1 MIIRILSIFWHFF
14 GKMFQKLVIGSWPF
28 FVKLIVNIYWFF
40 SKLFFQC
47 CKGTIFHIFNDFL
60 RLLKNILFLK
70 ELIFKC
76 QWGHENWEKC
86 SVVDGKIR
94 VSNVAEKHRLRRR
107 SETADWQNDNRSI
120 KTFIFTQNNDTKGGK
135 EISRENSPTSITIS
149 AKLRFLLLKTGEKDT
164 HNLMVTAILVSSRTT
179 EKEKWYDLFS
189 WLFYLHMLQI
199 ASFSANL

>member
-1 MIIRILSIFWHFF
+1 MAVSYLQSPSKLATKNLRIFWGVSAATSEFSH
-14 GKMFQKLVIGSWPF
+14 LVKNF
-28 FVKLIVNIYWFF
+28 IV
-40 SKLFFQC
+40 KLFFQC

-120 KTFIFTQNNDTKGGK
+120 KTFIFTQNNDTKGGRRSAEK
-135 EISRENSPTSITIS
+135 IPLPQLPSLLSYVSCYSRLERKTHTTWW
-149 AKLRFLLLKTGEKDT
+149 LLQ
-164 HNLMVTAILVSSRTT
+164 
-179 EKEKWYDLFS
+179 Y
-189 WLFYLHMLQI
+189 
-199 ASFSANL
+199 